1 MSNEFS
7 SPWNLQISKEDKP
20 NEDVIQF
27 AQDLLLGKEI
37 MVGDIVACGRG
48 AFRQLLLIV
57 ESLFLQ
63 S

>member
-7 SPWNLQISKEDKP
+7 FPWNLQISKEDKP

-37 MVGDIVACGRG
+37 MVGDVVACGRG

-57 ESLFLQ
+57 KSLFLQ